1 MKNKYIDLIEQSF
14 DLIQP
19 EFKVIDNELY
29 FHDIPL
35 MDIIKQYKTPL
46 KITYLPEISSQIQ
59 KAKVLFNVAMSK
71 VDYKGDYFYS
81 YCTKSSHFSF
91 VLEEVLKNDVHLE
104 TSSAYDMPIIENL
117 YKNKKITQD
126 IFIICNGFKRPLY
139 TKYISELVN
148 KGFHNI
154 IPVLDN
160 KEEFDAYQKSVK
172 KKCKLGIRIASEE
185 EPRFTFYTSRL
196 GIRYNDV
203 FDFYNEK
210 IKNNKKFEL
219 KMLHF
224 FINTGIKDTAYYWN
238 ELTKSVEL
246 YCRLKKICP
255 ELEYLN
261 IGGGFPIKNSFEF
274 DFDYEYI
281 TDEIVAQIK
290 NTCNYRTA
298 HFY

>member
-1 MKNKYIDLIEQSF
+1 MKNKYSDLIEQSF

-117 YKNKKITQD
+117 YKSGKINQD
-126 IFIICNGFKRPLY
+126 IFVICNGFKRPLY
-139 TKYISELVN
+139 TKYISDLIN

-160 KEEFDAYQKSVK
+160 KEELDAYQKSVK
-172 KKCKLGIRIASEE
+172 KK
-185 EPRFTFYTSRL
+185 
-196 GIRYNDV
+196 
-203 FDFYNEK
+203 
-210 IKNNKKFEL
+210 
-219 KMLHF
+219 
-224 FINTGIKDTAYYWN
+224 
-238 ELTKSVEL
+238 
-246 YCRLKKICP
+246 
-255 ELEYLN
+255 
-261 IGGGFPIKNSFEF
+261 
-274 DFDYEYI
+274 
-281 TDEIVAQIK
+281 
-290 NTCNYRTA
+290 
-298 HFY
+298 